1 MPLFLEERDES
12 NVKIINDKKNN
23 TAVKI
28 ERANFSWDNEQPILK
43 SFFFI
48 SKKYFLLLINF
59 FLKIL
64 ISVLKRESLLQLV
77 SLIETIF
84 FFFYF

>member
-1 MPLFLEERDES
+1 MVKKKKKIINFFFLNLFYFLPLFLEERDES

-43 SFFFI
+43 SFFFY

-59 FLKIL
+59 F
-64 ISVLKRESLLQLV
+64 
-77 SLIETIF
+77 F
-84 FFFYF
+84 